1 MHDLAAPTPASRA
14 RAGFTL
20 LELTVVVGALAA
32 LAALTAPPVARQLDR
47 LAVTAATAEL
57 AALLAGA
64 RDRAIAESR
73 PFAVRLDGAGATLHA
88 GPDSLRRLDLAGPHR
103 VSLAATRDSLA
114 YGAGGLAVGASNLS
128 VVVRRGR
135 AAETLFVARLGRVR
149 W

>member
-1 MHDLAAPTPASRA
+1 MRGLAAPHPAARP

-57 AALLAGA
+57 AALLASA

-73 PFAVRLDGAGATLHA
+73 PFAVRLDATGATLHA
-88 GPDSLRRLDLAGPHR
+88 GAASLRRLDLAEAHR

-114 YGAGGLAVGASNLS
+114 YGAGGLGVGASNLS